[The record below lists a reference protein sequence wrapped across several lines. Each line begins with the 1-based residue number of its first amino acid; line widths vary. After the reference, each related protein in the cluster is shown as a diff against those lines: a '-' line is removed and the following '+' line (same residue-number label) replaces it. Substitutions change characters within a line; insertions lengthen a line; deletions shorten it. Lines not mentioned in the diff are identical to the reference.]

1 MEITMKS
8 KLIVVGVCLGIL
20 GGTLA
25 CAGEEEAM
33 TVSDESAA
41 PLSGAGEGESLKMED
56 RQGES
61 PKMEDRK
68 SDEGPRGEGEPLTNA
83 DCIPT
88 SVPDSAPA
96 NAKICV
102 GLAKSHPD
110 MVFTPNDYR
119 GMPEDCKPYV
129 NPKCR

>member
-1 MEITMKS
+1 MKS
-8 KLIVVGVCLGIL
+8 KLIITCVCLGVL

-41 PLSGAGEGESLKMED
+41 PLSGAGEGESPKMED
-56 RQGES
+56 RKSES

-68 SDEGPRGEGEPLTNA
+68 SDEGPRDEGKQLTNA

-88 SVPDSAPA
+88 SVPDSAPT

-110 MVFTPNDYR
+110 MAFTPNDYR

-129 NPKCR
+129 DPKCR